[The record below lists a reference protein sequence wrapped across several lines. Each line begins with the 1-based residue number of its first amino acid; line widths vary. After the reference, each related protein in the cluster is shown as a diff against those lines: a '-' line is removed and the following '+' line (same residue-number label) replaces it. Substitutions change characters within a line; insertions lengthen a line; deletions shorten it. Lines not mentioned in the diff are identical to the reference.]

1 MVGISFLSPPPPPV
15 FLSAD
20 CTSQLP
26 FCSLTGNYLSANP
39 GLDNFLMHLKMHID
53 SSGMSIALAQPLEEI
68 GRFWLGEVYLS
79 LSFFPLKSSFPALKF
94 SETLEQK
101 LLVTEF
107 KWMRRMLTRCLSKQN
122 VCLSVLGLEIQHLT
136 KFLPPHQVRANPI
149 PCEERGL
156 SWMNVYDNLKSVSRL
171 PLFLSLCIVVLRSI
185 QVLQR
190 CLGLLKQLAHKFR
203 LGTQSDLDQ
212 VLIQYMEIKANALL
226 LKIRGEEMKILSETY
241 TPEIVNVHQ
250 MIREELQDSLNKEE
264 INLATFRSVLSKY
277 EILGPEFEKLVE
289 EYTKLHEI
297 IQNRRKSW
305 LARLVCGQLKG
316 CIINA
321 SHRKIETS
329 GFLSSS
335 CPLTSPQHKDII
347 LKLLSSDPAPQI

>member
-53 SSGMSIALAQPLEEI
+53 SSGMSIALAQPLEEV
-68 GRFWLGEVYLS
+68 GREMAGGWRMGKTSKVPSISNSVILS
-79 LSFFPLKSSFPALKF
+79 L
-94 SETLEQK
+94 
-101 LLVTEF
+101 
-107 KWMRRMLTRCLSKQN
+107 LS
-122 VCLSVLGLEIQHLT
+122 
-136 KFLPPHQVRANPI
+136 PPNLFTAEGIGNATDR
-149 PCEERGL
+149 
-156 SWMNVYDNLKSVSRL
+156 MNVYDNLKSVSRL

>member
-1 MVGISFLSPPPPPV
+1 MEILK
-15 FLSAD
+15 
-20 CTSQLP
+20 
-26 FCSLTGNYLSANP
+26 GNYLSANP

-53 SSGMSIALAQPLEEI
+53 SSGMSIALAQPLEEA
-68 GRFWLGEVYLS
+68 RKMLQAHRANWLQSAIFLWFLREIV
-79 LSFFPLKSSFPALKF
+79 LKPGANPIFLDQNF

-136 KFLPPHQVRANPI
+136 KFLPPHQDLEEMQKKLPAEAEKFLKANYLQLLSYYHPESEGIGNATDSLAEHLAFDKKQLKEARAQ
-149 PCEERGL
+149 EEQLNRCL
-156 SWMNVYDNLKSVSRL
+156 DQQKAVY
-171 PLFLSLCIVVLRSI
+171 F

-250 MIREELQDSLNKEE
+250 MIRMKRGW
-264 INLATFRSVLSKY
+264 T
-277 EILGPEFEKLVE
+277 
-289 EYTKLHEI
+289 
-297 IQNRRKSW
+297 
-305 LARLVCGQLKG
+305 
-316 CIINA
+316 
-321 SHRKIETS
+321 
-329 GFLSSS
+329 
-335 CPLTSPQHKDII
+335 
-347 LKLLSSDPAPQI
+347 